1 MFFSRILRSEAL
13 VYNWFFFLEQAFY
26 GNNWALDYHT
36 NTVISQ
42 AYLLVKM
49 ASRTVTRPIK
59 ATFGELI
66 FIVYF
71 NNLFILHQMPEGKT
85 EKWIYS
91 MRIESA
97 MPAVLVFINDVQLG
111 PCGFRP
117 FDFHS
122 ILKIENQNF
131 TIVFFNVWFLKNLQ
145 SQFSLFVAKKGK
157 IKHHSSIFWKSKT
170 KNWKWPVS
178 RFNFL
183 FSISSFQDSS
193 Y

>member
-1 MFFSRILRSEAL
+1 
-13 VYNWFFFLEQAFY
+13 
-26 GNNWALDYHT
+26 
-36 NTVISQ
+36 
-42 AYLLVKM
+42 M
-49 ASRTVTRPIK
+49 ASKTVTRPIK

-97 MPAVLVFINDVQLG
+97 MPAVLVFIHDVQLG

-145 SQFSLFVAKKGK
+145 SQFSMFVAKKGK

-178 RFNFL
+178 GFNFL
-183 FSISSFQDSS
+183 FSISSSQDSS